1 MILIQNP
8 KESQE
13 QFIKRCLDAN
23 EEVECYPKDTKPFR
37 LSPVK
42 EDTTML
48 NYICVKDYLPIRKG
62 EVFRRHAG
70 DMWVST
76 TTNRKMTDSAI
87 RANKEYFELEIKIV

>member
-1 MILIQNP
+1 MILIQN
-8 KESQE
+8 KEETQE

-23 EEVECYPKDTKPFR
+23 EEVECYPKDAKPFK

-62 EVFRRHAG
+62 EVFRRHSS
-70 DMWVST
+70 DMWVS
-76 TTNRKMTDSAI
+76 NKKNKMIDSAI
-87 RANKEYFELEIKIV
+87 RENKEYFELEIKIV